1 MRLGRRA
8 RYLLLGVIGVVA
20 CSVVWAWLD
29 ELGKPVGLPPFE
41 PGGCGRPR
49 RRATPRERLKRNE

>member
-8 RYLLLGVIGVVA
+8 RYLLLGVIGVVV

-29 ELGKPVGLPPFE
+29 ELGRPVGLPPFE
-41 PGGCGRPR
+41 PGELRPTTQMGEQR
-49 RRATPRERLKRNE
+49 TAEQHE

>member
-8 RYLLLGVIGVVA
+8 RYLLLGVMGVVM

-29 ELGKPVGLPPFE
+29 ALGRPVGLPPFE
-41 PGGCGRPR
+41 PGELRPTTQVG
-49 RRATPRERLKRNE
+49 APPTAEQNE